1 MTVFTYEG
9 QKYELPDG
17 TSPAEAMSKIR
28 TYLEKNPRQSGS
40 DVPVDPA
47 DEGVLQEFGE
57 GVVGGLIEAGS
68 GLAEL
73 AALVPDAIN
82 DTNYSRRVTEAKN
95 QLKDDLGIDPTGL
108 TGEITQALVQFAVPG
123 LGAVGAASK
132 LAKLR
137 NLSRT
142 TTALTGI
149 GAAGVIDGMV
159 ASDGTTTIGDFVGR
173 GYTMTSKDIGLSGRE
188 EAARRFGNR
197 LKFAAEA
204 AGVTASLPVIF
215 KTVGVLG
222 KEAVEATTEFGDT
235 VGLNAI
241 IAKGGEAT
249 NRIVQ
254 KATSGGTPMSEALDQ
269 ILGRLRSRGFLPANA
284 FEKRSKIVGDI
295 EQQVTKASRIA
306 KRIDRSINQA
316 FKGSKNDYAEFRNI
330 LTEGSGLDKVE
341 VGNLFYGFLT
351 RDPGFIDG
359 AKREASRLGKE
370 IDVTRNED
378 LVQFLPDFMQ
388 KQALVARRQIDRLTS
403 SIASSP
409 FVQSGILPDIKQ
421 IIDEQLSQ
429 FIRRTYAAFEDP
441 NWFKTDLFKESYDN
455 AIKFYEENPDV
466 ALDMYRRFVSK
477 LDVDDFTTGVGINAR
492 VRPEYAKQIVDQFVE
507 NYKKPARP
515 NAQDGTVDR
524 VVRDRLRTSML
535 TKKPLDQPVLRAV
548 LGEIRDPID
557 AFMSTVTDLASFR
570 ATDSYYNYLARQFL
584 DPDNPS
590 KVGDEIISDETFK
603 SIPDKSP
610 LKKQYKV
617 LGTKPNV
624 VDGEITNLDKIGD
637 IQYGALTGSYAKHG
651 FTSRIGEKI
660 GGSMYSEL
668 TQLTLARGTPGD
680 FLYRMSYGN
689 FLRAKGQVQFAK
701 TVLSPITQ
709 VRNVTS
715 SALFAM
721 AQGNLGRGGNLGESI
736 QTVFSSIHRLD
747 DVQRELFYGKLQR
760 LGVVGTQ
767 TQIKEMDK
775 LIEEG
780 IGGSL
785 KGHIDE
791 MGVNITRDKGLIRR
805 TLGRNKLGQLID
817 NAAVKPL
824 KGASDLAKSWYQGGD
839 DIWKIYN
846 FQFERQKVINA
857 MGDANNAEQ
866 YARQMGFDD
875 LDSYAADIVKN
886 VVPNYE
892 RVPEAIKLLRK
903 APLGNFIA
911 FPAEIIRTS
920 ANTLSY
926 AAKELGTSA
935 SAFKNLSPE
944 AAEAAASKIREIG
957 MRRLLGFMGTVGV
970 AGPAVQG
977 IGMYALGV
985 GQEQMDAL
993 QRRVANWSRASTL
1006 VPTSVKKGK
1015 DNKNYVTGYVDFS
1028 YTNPYDYWMR
1038 PARAIMKAHR
1048 EGVLNQYD
1056 TDKFLTS
1063 ALVDVTH
1070 ELASPFLEDS
1080 ILFEKLAD
1088 VSERG
1093 RGGRTKTG
1101 AVIYNKGSGDFKVDT
1116 TYEQWTKSIAHV
1128 LGAFTPGII
1137 EQTAGTIGAKA
1148 ELGGE
1153 VGFVPGRIAT
1163 ALFSPDGRDARGNVR
1178 QIEEEVASIL
1188 TGLREVDVKSDK
1200 IVQYGGYQYQRS
1212 VSSAAQIFNRA
1223 ARVEQALNPDNILSV
1238 YEKANQVLF
1247 REQNRMFGMIK
1258 DMRTLGMSDQEI
1270 RKTLKKAKVGN
1281 VNKLMRGIFTPFTPS
1296 EEVKKQ
1302 ARKNVREFGGE
1313 FPMREIFARRRDFMR
1328 LPLTGEDLLSKADG
1342 GSVDLETDNNPI
1354 VKQDAARSRIPDT
1367 ISDDFLKTPRTQGSA
1382 ASATPPAEA
1391 QLAGAVPA
1399 PSAAPATFPA
1409 QPPRPLNIGPTTL
1422 PDPRD
1427 QELAQRLRQ
1436 A

>member
-1 MTVFTYEG
+1 MITYTYEG
-9 QKYELPDG
+9 QGYDLPDG

-28 TYLEKNPRQSGS
+28 AYLEQNPKQDRS
-40 DVPVDPA
+40 DVPIDPA

-57 GVVGGLIEAGS
+57 GVVGGLIEAGA
-68 GLAEL
+68 GVAEL

-123 LGAVGAASK
+123 IGAVGVASK
-132 LAKLR
+132 LAKLK
-137 NLSRT
+137 NLSKT

-149 GAAGVIDGMV
+149 GAAGVVDGMV

-173 GYTMTSKDIGLSGRE
+173 GRTMTSKDIGLSGRE
-188 EAARRFGNR
+188 EAGRRFGNR
-197 LKFAAEA
+197 IKFAAEA

-215 KTVGVLG
+215 KTIGVTGGAAVTGATKVGD
-222 KEAVEATTEFGDT
+222 A

-254 KATSGGTPMSEALDQ
+254 KATTGDKWYNETLDQ

-284 FEKRSKIVGDI
+284 FEKRSKIVGDV
-295 EQQVTKASRIA
+295 EQQVTKANKIV
-306 KRIDRSINQA
+306 KRIDKLITAA
-316 FKGSKNDYAEFRNI
+316 FKGSKNDYGEFRNI
-330 LTEGSGLDKVE
+330 LTDGTGLDKTE

-359 AKREASRLGKE
+359 AKREAGRLGKE
-370 IDVTRNED
+370 IDVTKNED

-388 KQALVARRQIDRLTS
+388 MSALAARRQIDRLTS
-403 SIASSP
+403 SLASSP
-409 FVQSGILPDIKQ
+409 FVSSGILPDIKQ
-421 IIDEQLSQ
+421 IVDQNLSE
-429 FIRRTYAAFEDP
+429 FIRRSYAAFEDP
-441 NWFKTDLFKESYDN
+441 SWFKSDAFKQSYDD
-455 AIKFYEENPDV
+455 AIKFYEENPDI
-466 ALDMYRRFVSK
+466 ATDMYRRLVSTSE
-477 LDVDDFTTGVGINAR
+477 VEDFTTGVGINAR
-492 VRPEYAKQIVDQFVE
+492 VRPEYAKQIVDRFVKKYE
-507 NYKKPARP
+507 KPARP

-524 VVRDRLRTSML
+524 VVRDRLRTSMI
-535 TKKPLDQPVLRAV
+535 TNKPLNQPVLRAV
-548 LGEIRDPID
+548 LGEIKDPMD
-557 AFMSTVTDLASFR
+557 SFLATVNDLAQFR
-570 ATDSYYNYLARQFL
+570 ATDNYYNYLAREFL
-584 DPDNPS
+584 DPDNPTRI
-590 KVGDEIISDETFK
+590 GDEIISEETFK
-603 SIPDKSP
+603 TIPAESP
-610 LKKQYKV
+610 LAKQYKR
-617 LGTKPNV
+617 LGEPKQVGP
-624 VDGEITNLDKIGD
+624 DGAMTDLDNLGD
-637 IQYGALTGSYAKHG
+637 IQYGALQGAYAKHG
-651 FTSRIGEKI
+651 FTSKIGEKI
-660 GGSMYSEL
+660 GGSIYSEL
-668 TQLTLARGTPGD
+668 TELTMARGTPGD
-680 FLYRMSYGN
+680 FIYRSTYGN

-721 AQGNLGRGGNLGESI
+721 AQGNIGRGGNLGESI
-736 QTVFSSIHRLD
+736 KLVFENIHRLD
-747 DVQRELFYGKLQR
+747 NAQREAFYGKLQR

-767 TQIKEMDK
+767 TQLKEMDK

-780 IGGSL
+780 LGGSL
-785 KGHIDE
+785 KGHIDS
-791 MGVNITRDKGLIRR
+791 MGVNITRDKGFIRR
-805 TLGRNKLGQLID
+805 TLGRSRLGRFVD
-817 NAAVKPL
+817 SAAVKPL
-824 KGASDLAKSWYQGGD
+824 KKATQVSRDWYQGGD

-846 FQFERQKVINA
+846 FHFERQKIVNA
-857 MGDANNAEQ
+857 LGDANNAEQ

-926 AAKELGTSA
+926 AAKELA
-935 SAFKNLSPE
+935 SDNQKV
-944 AAEAAASKIREIG
+944 REIG
-957 MRRLLGFMGTVGV
+957 MRRMMGFMGTVGV

-1006 VPTSVKKGK
+1006 VPTSVKKGR
-1015 DNKNYVTGYVDFS
+1015 DNKNYVSGYVDFS

-1200 IVQYGGYQYQRS
+1200 IVRYGGYQYQRS

-1238 YEKANQVLF
+1238 YDKANQVLF
-1247 REQNRMFGMIK
+1247 REQNRMFGVIK

-1281 VNKLMRGIFTPFTPS
+1281 VNKLMRGIFSPFTPS
-1296 EEVKKQ
+1296 DEVKKQ
-1302 ARKNVREFGGE
+1302 ARKTVREFGGE

-1382 ASATPPAEA
+1382 ALATPPAEA
-1391 QLAGAVPA
+1391 QLAGAVPT
-1399 PSAAPATFPA
+1399 PSTAPATFPV

-1427 QELAQRLRQ
+1427 QELAQRLATR
-1436 A
+1436 

>member
-1 MTVFTYEG
+1 MTVFRYEG
-9 QKYELPDG
+9 QEYNLPDG
-17 TSPAEAMSKIR
+17 TSPEEAMSKIR
-28 TYLEKNPRQSGS
+28 AYLEQNPKPSRS

-57 GVVGGLIEAGS
+57 GVVGGLIEAGA

-123 LGAVGAASK
+123 IGAVGVASK

-137 NLSRT
+137 NLGRT

-249 NRIVQ
+249 NKVVQ

-269 ILGRLRSRGFLPANA
+269 ILGRFRSRGFLPANV
-284 FEKRSKIVGDI
+284 FERRSKIVGDI
-295 EQQVTKASRIA
+295 EQQVTKASKIA
-306 KRIDRSINQA
+306 KRIDKSINAA
-316 FKGSKNDYAEFRNI
+316 FKGNNNDYAEFRNI

-359 AKREASRLGKE
+359 AKREAARLGKE

-378 LVQFLPDFMQ
+378 LVQFLPDFLQ
-388 KQALVARRQIDRLTS
+388 KEALNARRQIDRLTT
-403 SIASSP
+403 SIGSSP
-409 FVQSGILPDIKQ
+409 FVKSGILPDIKQ

-441 NWFKTDLFKESYDN
+441 NWFKSDLFKESYEN

-507 NYKKPARP
+507 TYKKPARP

-524 VVRDRLRTSML
+524 VVRDRLRTSMI
-535 TKKPLDQPVLRAV
+535 TNKPLDQPVLRAV
-548 LGEIRDPID
+548 LGEIKNPLD

-603 SIPDKSP
+603 TIPDKSP
-610 LKKQYKV
+610 LKKQYKI

-651 FTSRIGEKI
+651 FTSKVGERI
-660 GGSMYSEL
+660 GGSMYTEL
-668 TQLTLARGTPGD
+668 TQLTMARGTPSD

-721 AQGNLGRGGNLGESI
+721 AQGNVGRGGNLGESVK
-736 QTVFSSIHRLD
+736 TVFSNIHRLND
-747 DVQRELFYGKLQR
+747 TQREVFYGKLQR

-785 KGHIDE
+785 KAHVDD

-805 TLGRNKLGQLID
+805 TLGRNALGQFID
-817 NAAVKPL
+817 NTTVKPL
-824 KGASDLAKSWYQGGD
+824 KGFADFSRNWYQGGD

-857 MGDANNAEQ
+857 LGNANNAEQ
-866 YARQMGFDD
+866 YARQLGFDD

-926 AAKELGTSA
+926 AAKELA
-935 SAFKNLSPE
+935 SDNA
-944 AAEAAASKIREIG
+944 KIREIG

-977 IGMYALGV
+977 IGMYSLGV

-1015 DNKNYVTGYVDFS
+1015 DGKNYVTGYVDFS

-1056 TDKFLTS
+1056 TDKFITS
-1063 ALVDVTH
+1063 ALIDVTH

-1080 ILFEKLAD
+1080 ILFERLAD

-1116 TYEQWTKSIAHV
+1116 TYEQWEKSIAHV

-1163 ALFSPDGRDARGNVR
+1163 ALFSPDGRDPRGNVR

-1188 TGLREVDVKSDK
+1188 TGLREVDVKADK

-1223 ARVEQALNPDNILSV
+1223 ARVEQAINPDNILEV
-1238 YEKANQVLF
+1238 YEKVNQDLY

-1270 RKTLKKAKVGN
+1270 RKTLRKAKVGN
-1281 VNKLMRGIFTPFTPS
+1281 VNKLMRGVFTPFTPS
-1296 EEVKKQ
+1296 DEVRKQ
-1302 ARKNVREFGGE
+1302 ARKTVREFGGE

-1328 LPLTGEDLLSKADG
+1328 LPLTGQDLLSKADG
-1342 GSVDLETDNNPI
+1342 GSVDLETDSNPI
-1354 VKQDAARSRIPDT
+1354 IRQDAARSRIPDT
-1367 ISDDFLKTPRTQGSA
+1367 IGDEFLKTPKVQGSA

-1399 PSAAPATFPA
+1399 PSTAPATLPV